1 MGNGTLQRL
10 DLLDIFFGERIAK
23 GRAMGVVGREAEKE
37 GGMIDVAPALD
48 DGEDWGESEMWSHDF
63 LYPSWI
69 SNLSAK
75 FHVLI
80 VSNRPIQAKE
90 ARWTN
95 WPRRS
100 TGSSPLPRRPSV
112 CRSYLDCMDFA

>member
-1 MGNGTLQRL
+1 M
-10 DLLDIFFGERIAK
+10 
-23 GRAMGVVGREAEKE
+23 VGRHVEKE
-37 GGMIDVAPALD
+37 GGMIYVTPVLD
-48 DGEDWGESEMWSHDF
+48 GGEDWGESEMWSHDF

-90 ARWTN
+90 ARWSN
-95 WPRRS
+95 WPRRA
-100 TGSSPLPRRPSV
+100 TGSSPRRL
-112 CRSYLDCMDFA
+112 RSTIGPDVHL